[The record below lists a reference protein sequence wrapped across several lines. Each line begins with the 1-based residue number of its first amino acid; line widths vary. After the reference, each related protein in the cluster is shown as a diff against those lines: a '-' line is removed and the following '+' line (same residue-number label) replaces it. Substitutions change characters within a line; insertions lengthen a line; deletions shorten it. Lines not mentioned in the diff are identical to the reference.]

1 MSKAKKK
8 LIFSLLSIVTIVLI
22 IVIGGK
28 EYMNNKEKE
37 NLANQRL
44 AALALKKEEPQA
56 TKVVFKYEGGSP
68 GVGVSWL
75 AGAEVTIGGEIF
87 KYNLEIDNAEGVVFS
102 NLEEANKFKE
112 IKKQLIYLNNWKSF
126 ILMGKGRLLNDT
138 KRLSTNS

>member
-8 LIFSLLSIVTIVLI
+8 LIFGLLSIVTIVLI

-56 TKVVFKYEGGSP
+56 TKVVFKSEGGRP
-68 GVGVSWL
+68 GVGVSWIV
-75 AGAEVTIGGEIF
+75 GAEVTIGGEIF

-102 NLEEANKFKE
+102 NLEEANKFEE
-112 IKKQLIYLNNWKSF
+112 IKKTADLSKQLEVIYFNGEREALK
-126 ILMGKGRLLNDT
+126 
-138 KRLSTNS
+138 